1 MKYIDGMGPCAL
13 TFFDGDHP
21 PILLWTAPAEATDSM
36 QEYHKRNSF
45 SIRHGSRLSS
55 GKTHDK
61 GICRIPGRGGFDGPP
76 PERPLLF
83 VQPPFPCLFPVF
95 PIRRR
100 HASQDSNPAKR
111 GIFFLQSDFPKMLRE
126 AVRLLPNDG
135 GGIYRKEFPS
145 SGEKGKT
152 DKWSEPPASPLAS
165 PEYRGEV

>member
-1 MKYIDGMGPCAL
+1 MTATI
-13 TFFDGDHP
+13 P
-21 PILLWTAPAEATDSM
+21 PFSFGLRLRKLPIQCRNTT
-36 QEYHKRNSF
+36 KRNSF

-111 GIFFLQSDFPKMLRE
+111 GIFFLQSDFPKMLRKPSAFSPTMAAE
-126 AVRLLPNDG
+126 FTGKR
-135 GGIYRKEFPS
+135 FPS

-152 DKWSEPPASPLAS
+152 DKWSETARFTPGVSRIQ
-165 PEYRGEV
+165 RGGLTEKLGFS